1 MLRHRQIAAAP
12 ERQASAT
19 WDVITKLVCDTL
31 ERSPDIGRSDVEAA
45 MAAAAPAGVMLI
57 AAGHLD
63 RHAVVIVAPPLHLS
77 ITTVSGTAA
86 STVEENLGP
95 VPGGAS
101 ADDWVIHLPTP
112 DPLGDV
118 VRSVAK
124 GSARLSTEPPP
135 DDAAK
140 SDSQVEGDLIDL
152 EALAKRGPEG

>member
-1 MLRHRQIAAAP
+1 VTQVVEPLRPNPSSLHQP
-12 ERQASAT
+12 GERLGYLLGGEVGAILTS
-19 WDVITKLVCDTL
+19 
-31 ERSPDIGRSDVEAA
+31 EHPAA

-140 SDSQVEGDLIDL
+140 SASQVEGDLIDL
-152 EALAKRGPEG
+152 EALAKRRPEG